1 MPLDRFPLLLAAANE
16 RLSALGVAPRLEQRR
31 SGLYLRGTFP
41 ARDGSGRRKQTRI
54 PLGLKATPASLPEAE
69 AAALRLGRELLV
81 GAFSWAAWAPQRE
94 PASSPRT
101 REAAEATLRAY
112 LEARYD
118 DPARL
123 ANAWSA
129 TWGYSLRQLPDGPL
143 SEGDLLRITEALP
156 AKSRGRKTVGYVLGK
171 LAELWGWDPAP
182 LRAAGRGYGARSLTP
197 RDIPEDGAVEA
208 AWAAIEVPH
217 WRWTFGAI
225 ATWGLRP
232 SEVIDIEIDDA
243 DNAVVDQDTKTGARL
258 VWPNPSSWVE
268 KFGLREIVRPPS
280 KRLQTADSL
289 RMYLKRIGIDIQPY
303 SLRHA
308 YAVRTLKAGVPTNIG
323 AKLMGHSPAMH
334 TGVYQRWVSAQ
345 ELASLRGRYAL

>member
-16 RLSALGVAPRLEQRR
+16 RLSALGVSPRLEQRR
-31 SGLYLRGTFP
+31 SGLYLRGTLP

-81 GAFSWAAWAPQRE
+81 GAFSWAAWAPQRATPE

-112 LEARYD
+112 LEGRYD
-118 DPARL
+118 DSARL

-129 TWGYSLRQLPDGPL
+129 TWGYTLRQLPDGPL

-156 AKSRGRKTVGYVLGK
+156 AKSRRRKTVGYVLGK

-197 RDIPEDGAVEA
+197 
-208 AWAAIEVPH
+208 
-217 WRWTFGAI
+217 
-225 ATWGLRP
+225 ATSPRTGPLRP
-232 SEVIDIEIDDA
+232 P
-243 DNAVVDQDTKTGARL
+243 G
-258 VWPNPSSWVE
+258 
-268 KFGLREIVRPPS
+268 PPS
-280 KRLQTADSL
+280 RCRTGGGPSEPSPPGACGLL
-289 RMYLKRIGIDIQPY
+289 R
-303 SLRHA
+303 
-308 YAVRTLKAGVPTNIG
+308 
-323 AKLMGHSPAMH
+323 
-334 TGVYQRWVSAQ
+334 
-345 ELASLRGRYAL
+345 